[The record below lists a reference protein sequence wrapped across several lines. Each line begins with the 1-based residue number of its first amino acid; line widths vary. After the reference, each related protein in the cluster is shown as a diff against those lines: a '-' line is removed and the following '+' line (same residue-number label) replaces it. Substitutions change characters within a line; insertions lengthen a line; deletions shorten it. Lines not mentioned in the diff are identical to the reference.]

1 MLSGVVAVLVVP
13 GITSVDGQKENSANT
28 ARSVM
33 MFQTALIALS
43 TLIVNDTVKSLAAHE
58 GLPFIN
64 QTVSWIILCKKN
76 ESLGR

>member
-1 MLSGVVAVLVVP
+1 MLTLSGVVAVLVVP
-13 GITSVDGQKENSANT
+13 GMTSSVDGQKEDSAST

-33 MFQTALIALS
+33 MFQTGLIALS

-64 QTVSWIILCKKN
+64 QTVSWIILCKGN
-76 ESLGR
+76 D